1 MILSTT
7 SNLQTHQITRY
18 LGIVSGKEIVYSTAS
33 SMKEV
38 LDSFKDIMGLKK
50 HKDSLEYAQTS
61 AMEELKA
68 QAESLGA
75 DAVVGISLDV
85 EFYGGPVMVI
95 VTGTAVKL

>member
-7 SNLQTHQITRY
+7 PSLQTHQITKY
-18 LGIVSGKEIVYSTAS
+18 LGIVSGKEIVNTTSA

-38 LDSFKDIMGLKK
+38 LDSIKDMGVKK
-50 HKDSLEYAQTS
+50 YKDTLEMAQTE
-61 AMEELKA
+61 AMEQLKT

-75 DAVVGISLDV
+75 DAVVGISIDV
-85 EFYGGPVMVI
+85 ECYGGPIMVV